1 LLAWYQ
7 LTRHANWRS
16 LAELKATF
24 SSAELVGRLTVF
36 NVAGNKFRLVA
47 RVEYGLGIV
56 FIRKVLT
63 HHEYDKDK
71 WKDDPWF

>member
-1 LLAWYQ
+1 MADL
-7 LTRHANWRS
+7 N
-16 LAELKATF
+16 ATF
-24 SSAELVGRLTVF
+24 SSAERVGRLTVF

-56 FIRKVLT
+56 FIRQVLT